1 MKSKTLP
8 LMAAL
13 MGPVMMFTGIAAAD
27 PGKEDLTGV
36 YEAGRQAFHKG
47 DFAKAKAAF
56 SKVLQAKPDFDL
68 AQIYMAQIR
77 HAEAQWAARPRSQK
91 IAEQAVVK
99 AVELQAVSLADALEV
114 ARRELEKAGGG
125 PAAGAIAL
133 LTDLPAGA
141 LDRPVSVSVRNLPM
155 MQFIDAVAFAGD
167 VRIAWHTKGLSVTA
181 NPVPPDKMEPD
192 RAAAIKAMLAT
203 AQAQVIPRLTFDN
216 VSVPEALQWL
226 QLKADRNQ
234 GPLIVLRGPA
244 GPARVT
250 MDLRH
255 VSLADALRSVAIVA
269 DLEVS
274 WHPWGAGLAAKPA
287 VPVITAPPETR

>member
-47 DFAKAKAAF
+47 DLARAKAAF
-56 SKVLQAKPDFDL
+56 NKVLQAKPDFDL

-125 PAAGAIAL
+125 PTAGAIGL

-141 LDRPVSVSVRNLPM
+141 LDRPVSLSVRNLPM
-155 MQFIDAVAFAGD
+155 MQFMDAVAFAGD
-167 VRIAWHTKGLSVTA
+167 VRIAWHAKGLSVTA
-181 NPVPPDKMEPD
+181 NPATPDKLEPA
-192 RAAAIKAMLAT
+192 RTAAIKTMQAA

-216 VSVPEALQWL
+216 ISVPEALQWL
-226 QLKADRNQ
+226 QLKADRPG
-234 GPLIVLRGPA
+234 GPLIVLRGPVR
-244 GPARVT
+244 PARVT
-250 MDLRH
+250 LDLRH
-255 VSLADALRSVAIVA
+255 VSLSDALRSVAIVA

-274 WHPWGAGLAAKPA
+274 WHPWGAGLAAKPP
-287 VPVITAPPETR
+287 VPVIAAPSAAR

>member
-47 DFAKAKAAF
+47 DLAKAKVAF
-56 SKVLQAKPDFDL
+56 SKVLQAQPDFDL

-91 IAEQAVVK
+91 LAEQAVVK
-99 AVELQAVSLADALEV
+99 AVDLKSVSLADALEV
-114 ARRELEKAGGG
+114 ARRGLEKAGGG
-125 PAAGAIAL
+125 PAAGAIGL

-141 LDRPVSVSVRNLPM
+141 LDRPVSLSVRNLSM
-155 MQFIDAVAFAGD
+155 MQFMDAVAFAGD
-167 VRIAWHTKGLSVTA
+167 VRIAWHATGLSVTSHPS
-181 NPVPPDKMEPD
+181 NPDKSEPA
-192 RAAAIKAMLAT
+192 RAAAIKAIQAA

-226 QLKADRNQ
+226 QLKAGRPQ
-234 GPLIVLRGPA
+234 GPLIVLRGVAP
-244 GPARVT
+244 PARVT
-250 MDLRH
+250 LDLRH
-255 VSLADALRSVAIVA
+255 VSLSDALRSVAIVA
-269 DLEVS
+269 DLKVS

-287 VPVITAPPETR
+287 VPVIAAPRETR